1 VESVIDLHL
10 NEAEKKALE
19 AAAAVVLQRAYA
31 TIEAP

>member
-19 AAAAVVLQRAYA
+19 AAAVVLQRAYA